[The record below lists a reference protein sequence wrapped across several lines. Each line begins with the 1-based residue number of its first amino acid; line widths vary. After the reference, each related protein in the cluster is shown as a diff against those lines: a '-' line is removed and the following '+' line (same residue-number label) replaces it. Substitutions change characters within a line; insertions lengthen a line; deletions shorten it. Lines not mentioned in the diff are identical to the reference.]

1 MSDSVG
7 KAAHRLGD
15 ENNGGGPISS
25 IPQSTVFINNL
36 QASIDG
42 SAVDGHFL
50 DFPTST
56 AGGSP
61 TVFITNIPA
70 NRTGDEDE
78 CGHIRDQGSPNVF
91 IGDGAQQN

>member
-1 MSDSVG
+1 MTKS
-7 KAAHRLGD
+7 AHRLGD
-15 ENNGGGPISS
+15 ENDGGGDIASV
-25 IPQSTVFINNL
+25 PQSTVFINNL

-42 SAVDGHFL
+42 SVVNGHGL
-50 DFPTST
+50 DFPTAT

-78 CGHIRDQGSPNVF
+78 CGHARAEGSPNVF
-91 IGDGAQQN
+91 IGDGVQQN